1 MNKYDWQRLK
11 NLSLFKVWVTDR
23 ELKRWWPL
31 IALLTFVLLLLMV
44 FRWLWTQW

>member
-11 NLSLFKVWVTDR
+11 NLSLFKLWVTDR

-31 IALLTFVLLLLMV
+31 AALLAIVLLFFTIL
-44 FRWLWTQW
+44 RWFFLQ